1 MPKREGK
8 YKGAAQQKVLAWVAD
23 VTEQDAD
30 FSRGDL
36 IDSLRDG
43 VVLCE
48 LLNKLQPGT
57 VKKIDRKGKP
67 MSNRE
72 NITKFMTGARSLGL
86 GDHDLFVSS
95 PITKP
100 RTHSTLTPCAS
111 GRTPTTCSRART
123 PSWWSDASPLWAKQ
137 HG

>member
-23 VTEQDAD
+23 VTEQEAD
-30 FSRGDL
+30 FSRGNL

-67 MSNRE
+67 MSNTE

-111 GRTPTTCSRART
+111 RRRART
-123 PSWWSDASPLWAKQ
+123 PSWWSDVSPLWAKQ

>member
-1 MPKREGK
+1 MAETRPGGWQNPRWTRMPKREGK

-23 VTEQDAD
+23 VTEQEAD
-30 FSRGDL
+30 FSRGNL

-100 RTHSTLTPCAS
+100 RSHSTLISLCAS
-111 GRTPTTCSRART
+111 GRTPTTCS
-123 PSWWSDASPLWAKQ
+123 
-137 HG
+137 